1 MSWVY
6 LFFHHTHTHT
16 HTHTHHWIW
25 WQSGLT
31 HKVALWGWVPPFK
44 ALYLCA
50 QGFPWWLRGKESARN
65 AGDKGDAGLI
75 PRSGK
80 SPREGNDNS
89 LQYSCLENFMDRGA
103 WWSTFQ
109 RVPFSSFLNYS
120 CIQNV
125 TLSSLRMTLFHLS
138 SYLFPANTSLGKKVM

>member
-1 MSWVY
+1 V
-6 LFFHHTHTHT
+6 LR
-16 HTHTHHWIW
+16 
-25 WQSGLT
+25 
-31 HKVALWGWVPPFK
+31 
-44 ALYLCA
+44 
-50 QGFPWWLRGKESARN
+50 GFPDDSVGKESACN
-65 AGDKGDAGLI
+65 AGDRDAGLI
-75 PRSGK
+75 PRSEK

-89 LQYSCLENFMDRGA
+89 LQYSCLENFMDRGT

-120 CIQNV
+120 YILNV